1 MVTGRNKRALEDHFD
16 RAAELEDMLQEQG
29 RYDLLESVREST
41 RLAHM
46 HYVRQSHLRGL
57 GDAVLS
63 ASAFVG
69 DEAFAVLLGDDLIDQ
84 RDPILPTMI
93 EVHKKFGGS
102 VLALIEVPKSDIS
115 LYGAAAI
122 SPIAPTPGFEGVVR
136 ITGLVEKPAVESAP
150 SNYAVI
156 GRYLLTPDIFE
167 VLQQTKPGSGGEI
180 QLTDAIHEL
189 TQRSDMGGPVHGV
202 IFKGRRYDTG
212 DKLGYLQAVVRL
224 AVEREDLGPAFE
236 TWLKKFVQE
245 LGK

>member
-1 MVTGRNKRALEDHFD
+1 M
-16 RAAELEDMLQEQG
+16 
-29 RYDLLESVREST
+29 
-41 RLAHM
+41 
-46 HYVRQSHLRGL
+46 
-57 GDAVLS
+57 
-63 ASAFVG
+63 
-69 DEAFAVLLGDDLIDQ
+69 
-84 RDPILPTMI
+84 
-93 EVHKKFGGS
+93 
-102 VLALIEVPKSDIS
+102 PKSDIS

-189 TQRSDMGGPVHGV
+189 TQRSDMGGPGHGV

-212 DKLGYLQAVVRL
+212 DTLGYRQAVVRL